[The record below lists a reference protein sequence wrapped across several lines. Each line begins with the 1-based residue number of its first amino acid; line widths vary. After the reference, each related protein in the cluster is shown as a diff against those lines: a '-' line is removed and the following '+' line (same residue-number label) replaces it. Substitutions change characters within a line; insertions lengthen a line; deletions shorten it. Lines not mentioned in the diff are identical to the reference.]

1 MKQIVI
7 PVTVGKKEILIK
19 SVDSVFELRDL
30 YIELRM
36 KYKYAEPKDNDDDYS
51 PMEDRLCEF
60 TQVLLKSCIGGIH
73 WMWDKIDKCYT
84 INIST
89 DSATGGMAWNMASK
103 EEAIKMYDE
112 IKEWWLG

>member
-19 SVDSVFELRDL
+19 SVDSVFELYDL

-60 TQVLLKSCIGGIH
+60 NQVILKSCISSMH
-73 WMWDKIDKCYT
+73 WMWDKVDKCYV
-84 INIST
+84 INI
-89 DSATGGMAWNMASK
+89 AAGVTGGGIAWNMASK

-112 IKEWWLG
+112 IKEWWLS